1 MSFDITKPYENFI
14 RFCQEAN
21 LIKAG
26 LYVENSSGF
35 FLNFAFNFDD
45 VTVQKSKSTKS
56 FWNGTLPE
64 TTWQYYQKEEL
75 IGFYQL
81 FSPDEIEFI
90 YKIAFKR
97 FFIKAIF

>member
-1 MSFDITKPYENFI
+1 MFLRPLKDLCTIYLYQHFVGYFYRKTI
-14 RFCQEAN
+14 RH
-21 LIKAG
+21 
-26 LYVENSSGF
+26 SGF

-90 YKIAFKR
+90 YKMNLR
-97 FFIKAIF
+97 E